1 MIQNL
6 LKGSNQNKNEE
17 GSKVEEP
24 TQPST
29 KKTVQHIHES
39 ESMSHIKEDNVSSS
53 NQSTEFRRF
62 MTPQLSAE
70 FSQFSGL
77 SLRLED
83 DKVAAKLDR
92 TSKFPLKN
100 GRPLVIGVCGGNCA
114 GKMDLVNFL
123 VKNLGEKRCTILKQE
138 NFYFTVP
145 EQEAIEDYNYDD
157 PGATDWEFLQMGLD
171 ALLYHKKSFHTPIY
185 NFKLNKRDLKTEEI
199 WPNPIIIV
207 EGLLIFHIEG
217 IRKRLDLKI
226 FLDTDDDIRLSRRI
240 MKGYLKLGR
249 DVDSIIERY
258 KKFVKPCHETYVL
271 PSRKFAD
278 IIIPNFGSSV
288 CEELDSFKTEDED
301 ASKNNTKTP
310 AKTNL
315 PLELLVEQIKFQL
328 EEMNKFRLF
337 Q

>member
-29 KKTVQHIHES
+29 STIKWISFKLIEKTVQHIHES

-100 GRPLVIGVCGGNCA
+100 GRPLVIGV
-114 GKMDLVNFL
+114 
-123 VKNLGEKRCTILKQE
+123 
-138 NFYFTVP
+138 Y
-145 EQEAIEDYNYDD
+145 
-157 PGATDWEFLQMGLD
+157 W
-171 ALLYHKKSFHTPIY
+171 S
-185 NFKLNKRDLKTEEI
+185 KL
-199 WPNPIIIV
+199 P
-207 EGLLIFHIEG
+207 IFHL
-217 IRKRLDLKI
+217 KR
-226 FLDTDDDIRLSRRI
+226 
-240 MKGYLKLGR
+240 
-249 DVDSIIERY
+249 
-258 KKFVKPCHETYVL
+258 FVAEIVL
-271 PSRKFAD
+271 EKWIWSTF
-278 IIIPNFGSSV
+278 
-288 CEELDSFKTEDED
+288 
-301 ASKNNTKTP
+301 
-310 AKTNL
+310 
-315 PLELLVEQIKFQL
+315 
-328 EEMNKFRLF
+328 
-337 Q
+337 